1 MPAADL
7 PLPFALPAPLDGP
20 NRAPVAAAPHLIL
33 PYAAA
38 ENAPAV
44 ATPQLDAL
52 LALLQETERDGQEY
66 DFPIPPHERAVAQ
79 AWGVNAAAP
88 A

>member
-7 PLPFALPAPLDGP
+7 PLPFALPAPLDRP
-20 NRAPVAAAPHLIL
+20 DRAPAAAAPHLIL

-52 LALLQETERDGQEY
+52 LAFCRRPSATGRSTT
-66 DFPIPPHERAVAQ
+66 FPFPRTNAPWRKP
-79 AWGVNAAAP
+79 GV
-88 A
+88 